1 MNTKRLINVIRW
13 NITDTKRALVRETAG
28 LIFAPSCIILANCFP
43 SWVNK
48 QPVDMGLATASS
60 ITWFAL
66 FFLGAYWTSRFCYNM
81 STKNNALNYMMLPAT
96 NGEKYI
102 ANMFMQTIVRV
113 AETAFAIVCADILQ
127 SVVCLMLGIDVCSY
141 SKAIIEVTA
150 DLGDTPLV
158 LKAWIVACIINLHS
172 ALVLGGCFFRKN
184 HLAFTSITIFAIAVI
199 VTSIMSGVGYLIDW
213 WAEANDCA
221 IYIDFTISKTTVGWI
236 ATALVTALSAL
247 FYWLSFKVFCR
258 RQIISSRFFY

>member
-1 MNTKRLINVIRW
+1 MKANRLTAVIKW
-13 NITDTKRALVRETAG
+13 NLIDTKRALVRETAG
-28 LIFAPSCIILANCFP
+28 LIIAPFCIVLANCLAF
-43 SWVNK
+43 WIDK
-48 QPVDMGLATASS
+48 QPVDTGVMNAAYV
-60 ITWFAL
+60 TWFAL
-66 FFLGAYWTSRFCYNM
+66 FFLGAYWASRFCYNM
-81 STKNNALNYMMLPAT
+81 LTKSNALNYMMLPAT
-96 NGEKYI
+96 NGEKYV

-141 SKAIIEVTA
+141 SKAIIEVTG
-150 DLGDTPLV
+150 DLSDAPLV
-158 LKAWIVACIINLHS
+158 LKAWIAACIINLHS

-184 HLAFTSITIFAIAVI
+184 HLVFTGISLFAISAI
-199 VTSIMSGVGYLIDW
+199 VTAMMSGAGYLVDQ

-236 ATALVTALSAL
+236 GTALVTALSAL